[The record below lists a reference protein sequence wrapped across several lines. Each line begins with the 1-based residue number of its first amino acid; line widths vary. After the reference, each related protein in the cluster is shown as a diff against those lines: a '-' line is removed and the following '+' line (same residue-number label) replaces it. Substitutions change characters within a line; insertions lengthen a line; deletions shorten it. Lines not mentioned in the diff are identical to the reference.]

1 MKIACVLI
9 THLRV
14 KAELKRQPHLKDLPI
29 IIVDRSQTRPLVI
42 DSSPRASAVA
52 TGTTLEQALALQ
64 PDALVLEADDPRYRR
79 LFRQVLTALLGVSDR
94 VEGADL
100 GTAYVAIDGLE
111 QMYGGEARL
120 VTTLLNALPR
130 WLNPRVGVGEGKF
143 PALVAAR
150 ASTALGATRVPPDP
164 AAFLAPHPVDL
175 LPVSA
180 GTREALHRFGL
191 HTLGQIAAMKS
202 DLLVD
207 RFGREGWQAWALANG
222 NDDSPLVPLK
232 HEEAVVERT
241 SLPWAST
248 SLELLLVAVDTL
260 LRRAYARPEIRGRY
274 AGKVVLECAVFRAA
288 PWQKTIA
295 FQEGV
300 NRWERASFIVRS
312 RLEAEPPEIP
322 IDDLTLT
329 LADFTGESGA
339 QLGLLPA
346 AGSDVRETRQQQLV
360 EIERRLQTRS
370 AGASALYRV
379 VNVAPWHPAPE
390 MRAVQAPLDHRGA
403 GGIRPLLSPEPVTVR
418 ENPDHQPA
426 AIRQGNHWRRVD
438 RIAER
443 WSFDLW
449 WLPKPLTRTYYRVD
463 REDGRQVVLFR
474 DQREDCWY
482 QQGR

>member
-1 MKIACVLI
+1 MKIACALI

-42 DSSPRASAVA
+42 DSSPGVAVA
-52 TGTTLEQALALQ
+52 PGTTLEQALALR
-64 PDALVLEADDPRYRR
+64 PNAVTLEADESHYRR
-79 LFRQVLTALLGVSDR
+79 VFRQALTALLGVSDR

-100 GTAYVAIDGLE
+100 GVAYVGIDGLE

-120 VTTLLNALPR
+120 VTTLLNAIPR
-130 WLNPRVGVGEGKF
+130 WLSPRIGVGEGKF

-150 ASTALGATRVPPDP
+150 ASQALGATRAAADP

-175 LPVSA
+175 LPVST
-180 GTREALHRFGL
+180 GTREALHRFGI
-191 HTLGQIAAMKS
+191 HTLGHIASMSPA
-202 DLLVD
+202 LLVD
-207 RFGREGWQAWALANG
+207 RFGHEGWQAWSLARG
-222 NDDSPLVPLK
+222 NDDSLLVPLR

-241 SLPWAST
+241 SLPFSST
-248 SLELLLVAVDTL
+248 SLELLQVASDTL

-274 AGKVVLECAVFRAA
+274 AGKVHLECAVFRAA
-288 PWQKTIA
+288 PWQKSIA

-312 RLEAEPPEIP
+312 RLEAEPPEVP

-329 LADFTGESGA
+329 LADFTGESGS
-339 QLGLLPA
+339 QLGLLPEA
-346 AGSDVRETRQQQLV
+346 RETRQQQLAEV
-360 EIERRLQTRS
+360 ERRLQTRT
-370 AGASALYRV
+370 AGTSALYRV

-390 MRAVQAPLDHRGA
+390 MRAVQAPMDQAGA
-403 GGIRPLLSPEPVTVR
+403 GGIRPLMAPAPVMVR
-418 ENPDHQPA
+418 EHPDHRPEA
-426 AIRQGNHWRRVD
+426 VRVGNHWRRVD

-449 WLPKPLTRTYYRVD
+449 WLPRPLTRTYYRVD

-474 DQREDCWY
+474 DQREDRWY
-482 QQGR
+482 QQGH